1 MSTRKILFIVL
12 PLLLLL
18 NSIISYVLFQSSYR
32 VNESY
37 NTMLTRVL
45 LYQQVDEQVQLQ
57 VNYISQYTDQKDSSI
72 LLQLNNNEQLSS
84 LQAQLQQQPIDRK
97 LLLGVTSYRNL
108 LSSYMSSENTLMLML
123 DQDSSLAYVDY
134 YNEIKQLS
142 SFISEESYN
151 LISKEL
157 SIYSGLY
164 QTIMLEISDMKQ
176 SGIYLLIA
184 TTLLSLLL
192 AYWISSLITKP
203 IQQLVSVAEKISH
216 GELTATLPRYSPNSE
231 FYILSD
237 ALEQMKMNLMKIMDS
252 DKEAL
257 QKDKQL
263 REYEIAVLQNQINP
277 HFLFNS
283 LNVLSKLALIE
294 GAEQTSDLTVTMAN
308 LLRYHLRQ
316 MDKPVPLRDEVK
328 HAKDYFYIQQT
339 RFRDRVHF
347 IIDIDEEELTTRVP
361 VLTLQPILENIFMH
375 GIEGMESGATI
386 TLHIYGDKT
395 YTWIEI
401 SDNGSGMDEQTKLN
415 LLNYDSP
422 SEIPLSSE
430 QKKGSTGIGSR
441 NVFRRLQLIYGQ
453 QHAVYIDSTI
463 GVGTTIKLRIPKQ
476 QELKLTK

>member
-1 MSTRKILFIVL
+1 MSTKKILFIAL

-32 VNESY
+32 INESY

-45 LYQQVDEQVQLQ
+45 LYQQIDEQVKQQLS
-57 VNYISQYTDQKDSSI
+57 NISQYIDQKDASI
-72 LLQLNNNEQLSS
+72 LLQLGNNAQLVS
-84 LQAQLQQQPIDRK
+84 LQESLQQQSANRE
-97 LLLGVTSYRNL
+97 LLLEATSYRNL
-108 LSSYMSSENTLMLML
+108 LSSYMNSESTLLIML
-123 DQDSSLAYVDY
+123 DQDSSLAYVDN
-134 YNEIKQLS
+134 YNEIRQLS
-142 SFISEESYN
+142 SYISEESYN

-157 SIYSGLY
+157 SVYSGLY
-164 QTIMLEISDMKQ
+164 QTIMLKVTDIKQ
-176 SGIYLLIA
+176 SGFYLLIA
-184 TTLLSLLL
+184 TTMLSLLL

-203 IQQLVSVAEKISH
+203 IQQLVTVAEKISH

-237 ALEQMKMNLMKIMDS
+237 ALEQMQINLQKIMDS
-252 DKEAL
+252 DKEVL

-263 REYEIAVLQNQINP
+263 RELEIELLQNQINP

-283 LNVLSKLALIE
+283 LNVMSKLALIE
-294 GAEQTSDLTVTMAN
+294 GAERTSDLTVKMSN

-328 HAKDYFYIQQT
+328 HAEDYFYIQQT

-347 IIDIDEEELTTRVP
+347 VIDIDDEQLTTRVP
-361 VLTLQPILENIFMH
+361 VLTLQPILENVFMH

-401 SDNGSGMDEQTKLN
+401 SDNGTGMDEQTRLN

-422 SEIPLSSE
+422 SEKPLSSE
-430 QKKGSTGIGSR
+430 QKTGSTGLGSR

-463 GVGTTIKLRIPKQ
+463 GLGTTIKLRIPRQ
-476 QELKLTK
+476 QEIMLTK

>member
-1 MSTRKILFIVL
+1 MSTRKILFIAL

-32 VNESY
+32 INESY

-45 LYQQVDEQVQLQ
+45 LYQQIDEQVKQQ
-57 VNYISQYTDQKDSSI
+57 IGYISQYIDQKDTSI
-72 LLQLNNNEQLSS
+72 LLQLNNNDQLSS
-84 LQAQLQQQPIDRK
+84 LQANLQQQPIDYK
-97 LLLGVTSYRNL
+97 LLLEATSFRNL
-108 LSSYMSSENTLMLML
+108 LNSYISSETTLLLML
-123 DQDSSLAYVDY
+123 DQNSSLAYVDY
-134 YNEIKQLS
+134 YEEIKQLS

-157 SIYSGLY
+157 SVYSGLY
-164 QTIMLEISDMKQ
+164 QTIMLIIVSMKQ

-184 TTLLSLLL
+184 TTTLSLLL

-203 IQQLVSVAEKISH
+203 IQQLVTVAEKISH
-216 GELTATLPRYSPNSE
+216 GELNATLPRYSPNSE

-237 ALEQMKMNLMKIMDS
+237 ALDQMKNNLQIIIDS
-252 DKEAL
+252 EKEAL

-263 REYEIAVLQNQINP
+263 RELEIEVLQNQINP

-294 GAEQTSDLTVTMAN
+294 GAEQTSDLTVTMSN

-328 HAKDYFYIQQT
+328 HAEDYFYIQHT

-347 IIDIDEEELTTRVP
+347 VIDIDEEQLTTRVP

-386 TLHIYGDKT
+386 TLRIYGDKT

-401 SDNGSGMDEQTKLN
+401 SDNGTGMDEETRLN

-422 SEIPLSSE
+422 SEKPLSSG
-430 QKKGSTGIGSR
+430 QRTGSTGIGSR

-476 QELKLTK
+476 QEIVLTE